1 MRYKNDMK
9 FEMLQ
14 VRWNGISLRKW
25 SAAQLDPLEGTLVI
39 GNAQWGREGKC
50 RPGPTIKVTPF
61 HPSNLLTRI

>member
-1 MRYKNDMK
+1 MK